1 MRGKISGPTG
11 DPLARPGQAR
21 LLPSGLHQLSRRY
34 PEILR
39 VADGG
44 IEKIANSLRPEDVLV
59 VMADHGNDPTI
70 GHPHHTRERV
80 PLLIAHNGAPVGS
93 IGTRKTLS
101 DVGATACEYFD
112 AGKPQNGESFL
123 AKIGVR

>member
-1 MRGKISGPTG
+1 MRELGGH
-11 DPLARPGQAR
+11 DA
-21 LLPSGLHQLSRRY
+21 
-34 PEILR
+34 EILR
-39 VADGG
+39 VADGSIG
-44 IEKIANSLRPEDVLV
+44 KIANSLRPEDVLV

-93 IGTRKTLS
+93 IGARKTLS

-123 AKIGVR
+123 VIRGVR